1 MRQKIEVSQESST
14 IAIKK
19 DLIKIEETVS
29 PASFTD
35 DSTFLMHETESEWV
49 TEKKILNTSILSPEE
64 IKKSLNIP

>member
-49 TEKKILNTSILSPEE
+49 TDQK
-64 IKKSLNIP
+64 